1 MKGIN
6 MRLWN
11 NLKQH
16 IFGCCGSSKWV
27 LDTGEQPLITT
38 GDQSPPGT
46 VTLAT
51 ALATD
56 RRQLNVGPT
65 DETMMVKPF
74 KTILRLFEIDDRA
87 AEHGGGVVGELC
99 CVCSDR
105 SKGAALIPCGHTYC
119 RVCCRA
125 MWLKKEA
132 CPICSRLITEVLEIF

>member
-16 IFGCCGSSKWV
+16 VFGCCGSSKWV

-51 ALATD
+51 ALAAD

-65 DETMMVKPF
+65 DETMMVKPL
-74 KTILRLFEIDDRA
+74 KTILRLFEMDDRA

-99 CVCSDR
+99 CVVCVVIGA
-105 SKGAALIPCGHTYC
+105 KG
-119 RVCCRA
+119 RR
-125 MWLKKEA
+125 
-132 CPICSRLITEVLEIF
+132 